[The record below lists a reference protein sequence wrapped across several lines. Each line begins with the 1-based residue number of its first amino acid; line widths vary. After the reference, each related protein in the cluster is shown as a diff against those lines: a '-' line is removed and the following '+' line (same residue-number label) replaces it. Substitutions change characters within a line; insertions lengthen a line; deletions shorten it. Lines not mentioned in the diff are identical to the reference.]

1 MSDGMD
7 GLGGMIGMGIMAGAG
22 LATVGIISHMASD
35 MNDDRPRKKKEGRV
49 RNDNDDLMDLLF

>member
-1 MSDGMD
+1 MTDGDGMAGLIGAGITGMV
-7 GLGGMIGMGIMAGAG
+7 GLGVIGAM
-22 LATVGIISHMASD
+22 SHMASD